1 MNIIAKFELANKT
14 SKMENKKSISF
25 PLVICAI
32 IIGVALFK
40 QFDFQTLKF
49 EKPWL
54 AVVYLV
60 TFAGIIYVQVK
71 NARSK

>member
-1 MNIIAKFELANKT
+1 
-14 SKMENKKSISF
+14 MENKKSISF
-25 PLVICAI
+25 PLLICAI

-54 AVVYLV
+54 VAVYLI
-60 TFAGIIYVQVK
+60 TFAGIVYVQIKNVK
-71 NARSK
+71 SK